1 MESVS
6 KIKNNLAFDAL
17 ISFEQDDAVLAFE
30 RVTITDR
37 EIDSVSIYY

>member
-17 ISFEQDDAVLAFE
+17 ISFEQDDAVLRASL
-30 RVTITDR
+30 RASDNHR
-37 EIDSVSIYY
+37 PRN